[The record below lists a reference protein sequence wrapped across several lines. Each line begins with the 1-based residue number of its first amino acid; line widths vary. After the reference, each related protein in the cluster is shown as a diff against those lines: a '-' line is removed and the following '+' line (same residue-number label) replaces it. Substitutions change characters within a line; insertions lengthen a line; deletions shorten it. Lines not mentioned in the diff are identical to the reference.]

1 MSDHSR
7 LYERFMYRVL
17 PAVALLSGL
26 VALASLGMGAM
37 PTATGAALSIG
48 GVASVGLGI
57 LLGRAVASDFLALR
71 DLRQRFVERI
81 DTLTDAP
88 TERGRIA
95 VEGRIETDEPLESPL
110 GGRRCAAYLY
120 RAARPESV
128 RTDSG
133 SRTQTL
139 TIAHGVHFRPCRL
152 VGASG
157 SLRLLAL
164 PEMGDELHDLPS
176 ASDRVPRLE
185 ALFRRVAHSGW
196 ESTPVRLGRLAEY
209 RSAIDGPI
217 AEDYSRYSEIPKR
230 FDDLTLEEKWLPVDE
245 PVCLVGQ
252 FDPSRAGIGAGEGP
266 LARRL
271 QVFAGTRTEVL
282 ARLGR
287 EVRGFG
293 IATLVLLSLGTISLA
308 VPLLLGKT

>member
-17 PAVALLSGL
+17 PAVALLFGL
-26 VALASLGMGAM
+26 VALASMGMGAM
-37 PTATGAALSIG
+37 PTATGAALSIV
-48 GVASVGLGI
+48 GVASIGLGI
-57 LLGRAVASDFLALR
+57 LLARAVASDFLALR

-81 DTLTDAP
+81 DGL
-88 TERGRIA
+88 TERARIA
-95 VEGRIETDEPLESPL
+95 VQGRIEIDEPLESPL

-133 SRTQTL
+133 SGTRTL
-139 TIAHGVHFRPCRL
+139 TIVHGVHFRPCRL
-152 VGASG
+152 VGESG

-185 ALFRRVAHSGW
+185 ALFRRVADSGW

-217 AEDYSRYSEIPKR
+217 AEDYSRYREIPKR

-266 LARRL
+266 LARGL
-271 QVFAGTRTEVL
+271 LVFAGTRAEVL
-282 ARLGR
+282 SRLGGD
-287 EVRGFG
+287 VRGFG
-293 IATLVLLSLGTISLA
+293 IAALVLLAVGAAALA
-308 VPLLLGKT
+308 VPLLFGNA